1 MGGHYVHM
9 CPFVIPHIDTATG
22 GQVIY
27 RPTQATVLQRLG
39 SLFREFFSFPP
50 LVAIFGK
57 STLIL
62 ATLLMAVLMA
72 LTTLL
77 ATIWVWGVGGDCE
90 GNGPVL

>member
-9 CPFVIPHIDTATG
+9 CSFIIPHIDTAIG

-27 RPTQATVLQRLG
+27 RPTQATVLQRLS
-39 SLFREFFSFPP
+39 SLFRELFSFPS

-62 ATLLMAVLMA
+62 ATLLMAMLMA

-77 ATIWVWGVGGDCE
+77 ATI
-90 GNGPVL
+90 